1 MFNEIYVS
9 IDSRLLYLFDVF
21 TDWSCTLVS
30 LTVVFSFCLDLGD
43 LLLSLLPVRVLDQ
56 ALGFSFLLF
65 VLDVLG

>member
-21 TDWSCTLVS
+21 TGWSCTLVS
-30 LTVVFSFCLDLGD
+30 LTVGFSFCLDLGD
-43 LLLSLLPVRVLDQ
+43 MLLSLLPVLVLDR
-56 ALGFSFLLF
+56 ALGFSFSLF

>member
-21 TDWSCTLVS
+21 TGWSCTLVS